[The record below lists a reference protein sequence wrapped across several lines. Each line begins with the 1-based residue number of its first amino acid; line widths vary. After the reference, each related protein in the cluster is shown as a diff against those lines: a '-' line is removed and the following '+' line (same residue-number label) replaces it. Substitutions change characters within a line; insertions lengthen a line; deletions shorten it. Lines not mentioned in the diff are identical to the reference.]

1 MARTTYVCT
10 CEPCIYLLPSFNQL
24 TLQRVLCLFG
34 VVVFKLH
41 RITIFAFSWRNIAR
55 NRITNYPHQPPVI
68 CFFLR
73 KIRTQK
79 LKNSRPVSII
89 RGVFR
94 RGFQTLQYLSSGS
107 LLSSLKTSTPISQRR
122 RNSRELFLTRCFDFA
137 RNGIGGKRDWRKEIQ
152 GKGRGLKRVVDK
164 IAEFLIYKRRK

>member
-107 LLSSLKTSTPISQRR
+107 LLSPLKTSTPISQRR
-122 RNSRELFLTRCFDFA
+122 RNSRFSGIIFNPVFRFCKE
-137 RNGIGGKRDWRKEIQ
+137 RNWRKERSR
-152 GKGRGLKRVVDK
+152 GKEEGWRGSWIK
-164 IAEFLIYKRRK
+164 